1 MEEFLK
7 QLHLSENAIKIYFQS
22 LGRLPLSFF
31 ELSSIVPNLSKEVC
45 QGVINELVEQGLLI
59 PIIPQNP
66 EILLQYLPIPPFN
79 PIINYIS
86 NINASLP
93 SIKNQLHQLLANTL
107 KRMFE
112 QNTIM
117 ELNTTSKA
125 IQELR
130 KDFEEDTI
138 IQKQDVDDI
147 VQGMENL
154 KVTEKILNDLHQTV
168 KGVIKVEFVNLIKLI
183 TNIKTEIIR
192 NLETIELK
200 KVEKEVKSAIEN
212 AFKENLDKIVEEFTA
227 KLHQLIEIEFNNTI
241 ESLNNIIDSTFRFRD
256 DFKMLLINILNNFEI
271 KINNVS
277 ELIKQKKENL
287 LEDLESFEKA
297 IENNFDQIIRN
308 SVDSVAALNNPIDK
322 IMKGYYQTITKSD
335 TIQINDF
342 WVVRNEFH
350 INEEIMN
357 LIKNTK
363 NELTL
368 ILPKLENHLDLEQ
381 FNKVSSTLKIK
392 LASSEAHTNSY
403 VKKFKEIKALE
414 YRTLKNDTVII
425 IKGDDNH
432 IVIGIIETSKNPLNN
447 FIGFGSN
454 YKPLIKLIEPL
465 IQTTWNTASSDL
477 HEAPKSIGIMT
488 TTTSKFEASKPETLK
503 PFKSFVSSSIQSKV
517 PAGESSKF
525 EIKESNQ
532 VPTANK
538 LSKVKS
544 GSDFSQKIQEQ
555 VSFTSKAKPKE
566 GDETGSLINNAFNTL
581 IQKLGTLKGNQ
592 FSQELQK
599 VSDLVLEKRGF
610 STTLHKL
617 RSLIL
622 KYKEDNNLLN
632 QTDINEIIQNVDEWK
647 KHLL

>member
-117 ELNTTSKA
+117 ELNTTFKA

-168 KGVIKVEFVNLIKLI
+168 KGVIKVEFLNLIKLI

-212 AFKENLDKIVEEFTA
+212 AFKENLDKIGEEFTE

-392 LASSEAHTNSY
+392 LVSSEAHTNSY

-425 IKGDDNH
+425 MKGDDNH

-465 IQTTWNTASSDL
+465 IQTTWNTA
-477 HEAPKSIGIMT
+477 M
-488 TTTSKFEASKPETLK
+488 
-503 PFKSFVSSSIQSKV
+503 
-517 PAGESSKF
+517 
-525 EIKESNQ
+525 
-532 VPTANK
+532 
-538 LSKVKS
+538 LSK
-544 GSDFSQKIQEQ
+544 
-555 VSFTSKAKPKE
+555 
-566 GDETGSLINNAFNTL
+566 
-581 IQKLGTLKGNQ
+581 
-592 FSQELQK
+592 
-599 VSDLVLEKRGF
+599 
-610 STTLHKL
+610 
-617 RSLIL
+617 
-622 KYKEDNNLLN
+622 
-632 QTDINEIIQNVDEWK
+632 
-647 KHLL
+647 